1 MRNIVLGNTGTSVS
15 AVSLGAWAYGGPQKL
30 GPRHTGWSDQQDDDS
45 TNTLLRCNEIG
56 IRHWDTAD
64 VYGDGKSEK
73 IIGSIWDK
81 LSRSNIFLA
90 TKTGYDSGQYKHYYH
105 PDHMRKQMEQ
115 SLINL
120 RTDYVDLYYLHHCDF
135 GDHDEYFS
143 DALEMVQR
151 FREEGKTRFI
161 GLSDWDASKIMKFID
176 VVKPDVIQP
185 YRNLMNDSFVSSGL
199 KNWVNDH
206 NIGVCFFSP
215 IMHGLLTGKY
225 KQPTNFKPGDMR
237 AGIAEFTNI
246 EIIKKLRENKTLL
259 ESRFAAHP
267 NPVMHGIVDSLLTDT
282 ETSCVLLGQRNVE
295 QANVAATLG
304 QKMSDADSDWVKSL
318 YRF

>member
-1 MRNIVLGNTGTSVS
+1 MRNIVLGNTDASVS

-30 GPRHTGWSDQQDDDS
+30 GPMHTGWSDQQDDDS
-45 TNTLLRCNEIG
+45 TNTLLRCNEVG

-81 LSRSNIFLA
+81 LPRSNIFLA
-90 TKTGYDSGQYKHYYH
+90 TKTGYDSGQYEHYYH
-105 PDHMRKQMEQ
+105 PDQMRKQMEK

-120 RTDYVDLYYLHHCDF
+120 RTDYVDLYYLHHCNF
-135 GDHDEYFS
+135 GDHDEYLS

-176 VVKPDVIQP
+176 DVKPDVIQP
-185 YRNLMNDSFVSSGL
+185 YRNLMNDSYVSSGL
-199 KNWVNDH
+199 KDWVNVH
-206 NIGVCFFSP
+206 NVGVCFFSP

-225 KQPTNFKPGDMR
+225 TQQTNFKSGDMR
-237 AGIAEFTNI
+237 AGIAYYKENW
-246 EIIKKLRENKTLL
+246 REQN
-259 ESRFAAHP
+259 FA
-267 NPVMHGIVDSLLTDT
+267 
-282 ETSCVLLGQRNVE
+282 
-295 QANVAATLG
+295 
-304 QKMSDADSDWVKSL
+304 
-318 YRF
+318 